1 MEPIVSPW
9 IIYLIST
16 VSKMHD
22 MLAVSFGL
30 LVVVCFLGFVFF
42 TSSCFDE
49 DGESL
54 NEDGDSLNLKKKYG
68 KKVFIAII
76 VNALLLVAV
85 PEEKTMTAMLV
96 AQYATEN
103 NLNYILDVTKQI
115 IEEVK
120 K

>member
-16 VSKMHD
+16 ISKMHD
-22 MLAVSFGL
+22 MLAVSLGI
-30 LVVVCFLGFVFF
+30 LVVTCFLGFVFF

-49 DGESL
+49 DGEL
-54 NEDGDSLNLKKKYG
+54 LNLKKKYG
-68 KKVFIAII
+68 KKVFIAVI

-85 PEEKTMTAMLV
+85 PGEKTMTTMLV

>member
-1 MEPIVSPW
+1 MEPIVNPW

-16 VSKMHD
+16 ISKMHD
-22 MLAVSFGL
+22 MLAVSFGIL
-30 LVVVCFLGFVFF
+30 IVACFLGLVFYA
-42 TSSCFDE
+42 SSCFDE
-49 DGESL
+49 DGELL
-54 NEDGDSLNLKKKYG
+54 NPKKKYG
-68 KKVFIAII
+68 KKVFIAVI

-85 PEEKTMTAMLV
+85 PEEKTMTTMLV

>member
-22 MLAVSFGL
+22 MLAVSFGI
-30 LVVVCFLGFVFF
+30 LVVACFLGLISY

-49 DGESL
+49 DGELL
-54 NEDGDSLNLKKKYG
+54 NFKKKHG
-68 KKVFIAII
+68 KKVFIAVII
-76 VNALLLVAV
+76 NVLLLVAV
-85 PEEKTMTAMLV
+85 PGEKTMTTMLV